1 MGMIE
6 KRYHTSINVTQP
18 ENYFEKWYADV
29 WRRRIGAESVAGVL
43 LRNIIYEEIE
53 KVGATIDSCGSDGRY
68 CVRFDDERNYTLF
81 VLKWT

>member
-1 MGMIE
+1 MIE
-6 KRYHTSINVTQP
+6 KRYNSSIDITRP

-43 LRNIIYEEIE
+43 FRKIIYEEIE
-53 KVGATIDSCGSDGRY
+53 KIGATIYSCSSDGRY
-68 CVRFDDERNYTLF
+68 CVRFANERNYTLF